1 MDEFTDF
8 ENLRNFAFT
17 MAFVIFII
25 WLLKRRVR
33 YTNYHDIYR
42 QLMEIN
48 ITVEKLQALDNI
60 LTDINVCTEEN
71 MKGVNINVPNS
82 FSNNAD
88 YSMLIDGEDNR
99 SELLRQL
106 AYSEHEKQSALLYR
120 QIVALH
126 RIGTKQIISK
136 TDIEVHMD

>member
-42 QLMEIN
+42 QLQEIN

-60 LTDINVCTEEN
+60 LTDINVATEEN

-88 YSMLIDGEDNR
+88 YQMIIDGEDNR

-106 AYSEHEKQSALLYR
+106 AYSEHEQQSALLYR
-120 QIVALH
+120 QIKALY
-126 RIGTKQIISK
+126 RIGTKQIDSK
-136 TDIEVHMD
+136 TNIEVHID